1 MCMYNSI
8 TYGIIER
15 AICTRTRTVLTV
27 HVIAYYCLYF
37 EIIGEYWF

>member
-15 AICTRTRTVLTV
+15 AICTRTVLTV